1 LRFAQS
7 GPRRERWPVFLYA
20 LSLYPSMA
28 PALTAPPGEVLH
40 ATAAE

>member
-7 GPRRERWPVFLYA
+7 GPRWKRWPVFLYA
-20 LSLYPSMA
+20 LSHYPSMA
-28 PALTAPPGEVLH
+28 PALTAPSCEVPH